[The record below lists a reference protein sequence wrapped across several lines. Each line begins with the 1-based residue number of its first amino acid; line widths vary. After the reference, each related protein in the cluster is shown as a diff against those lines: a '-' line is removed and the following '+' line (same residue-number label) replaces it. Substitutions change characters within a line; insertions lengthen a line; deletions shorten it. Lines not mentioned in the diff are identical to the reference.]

1 MNYKERL
8 LEMYESAV
16 EEAQTLWL
24 SDYCASSE
32 EAENRKQE
40 DKAAI
45 EEFKEILFEV
55 IKNED

>member
-1 MNYKERL
+1 MNYKDRL
-8 LEMYESAV
+8 LEMYESAI

-24 SDYCASSE
+24 SDYCTSSE

-45 EEFKEILFEV
+45 EEFKKILF
-55 IKNED
+55 KDN